1 MVVQVMA
8 ILDLIACASIS
19 VDIGNVVLKKTEV
32 LIETI
37 AQWELSET
45 QVDYGLKGIKLKR

>member
-1 MVVQVMA
+1 MA